1 MKRLTS
7 INYSN
12 SAFNIAMLLLRVA
25 VGALVVPYGY
35 NKLMHF
41 AEKKSTFMNFMGM
54 GSSLSLSL
62 VIFAEFFCSMFLI
75 VGLFTRVAVIPLII
89 SMTVA
94 ITKAHQGDIFGQGE
108 KPALFLAA
116 FLVIFLCGP
125 GRISVD
131 GMIK

>member
-12 SAFNIAMLLLRVA
+12 TAFNIAMLLLRVA
-25 VGALVVPYGY
+25 AGALVMTHGY
-35 NKLMHF
+35 SKLVHF

-62 VIFAEFFCSMFLI
+62 VIFAEFFCSMFVI
-75 VGLFTRVAVIPLII
+75 VGLFTRLAVIPLITV
-89 SMTVA
+89 MTVA
-94 ITKAHQGDIFGQGE
+94 ILKAHQGDIFGEGE

-116 FLVIFLCGP
+116 FFVIFLCGP